1 MTTNEW
7 RTGRRRTGYR
17 WTGNIV
23 AMVRLCGMLALMI
36 AGTDISLRG
45 QNLPEGEG
53 RDVVESVCSQCHGLR
68 YITDS
73 VLEREGWENIVADM
87 MSRGAPLDDS
97 EVDMVVDYLTASF
110 GPAEMQASG
119 GASAAASTNLPTGA
133 GMEATQQ
140 ACSQCHGINKLT
152 RLKLDRHGWELT
164 VYDMIARG
172 AHIYEDEMD
181 EIIDYLVAN
190 FGK

>member
-7 RTGRRRTGYR
+7 RAGQR
-17 WTGNIV
+17 WSGKTV
-23 AMVRLCGMLALMI
+23 VVRLCGMMALMI
-36 AGTDISLRG
+36 VGTSVSLRG

-53 RDVVESVCSQCHGLR
+53 KDVVESVCSQCHGLR

-73 VLEREGWENIVADM
+73 AMEREGWENIVADM

-110 GPAEMQASG
+110 GPAGAQASG
-119 GASAAASTNLPTGA
+119 GASAAAASTNLPAGA

-172 AHIYEDEMD
+172 AHIYEDEMG
-181 EIIDYLVAN
+181 EIIDYLAAN